1 MLGDGCFQM
10 TCGEV
15 AVAKRMGLTLPIV
28 VLDDR
33 WLALIKV
40 KQLRRQFPLY
50 GTELQHEEYRDPPS
64 HYFGVPAIG
73 VRSADALE
81 AAVRRALGEK
91 GPTVIE
97 AVVDSDHY
105 VDTVYD

>member
-1 MLGDGCFQM
+1 
-10 TCGEV
+10 
-15 AVAKRMGLTLPIV
+15 MGGL
-28 VLDDR
+28 
-33 WLALIKV
+33 
-40 KQLRRQFPLY
+40 
-50 GTELQHEEYRDPPS
+50 GTELQAEEYAEPPQ

-73 VRSADALE
+73 VRSPDALE
-81 AAVRRALGEK
+81 RAVAKALAAT